1 MEITK
6 TKFKDL
12 LVSNKKTFKDKRG
25 YFRELY
31 LEKHFKTKFPFDV
44 MSYSKKNV
52 LRGLHLQLKN
62 PQAKLITVLH
72 GKIFDVCVDCRSKSK
87 TFGKYFSIYLSEK
100 ENKSLFIPAGFAHG
114 FCSMTDEVVLHYKCS
129 EYRNANSETGILWND
144 NDLNIKWP
152 NKKFIISDKDKKNI
166 SFYDLKRLIK
176 NLDIKKRNDFQK

>member
-129 EYRNANSETGILWND
+129 KYRNANSETGILWND
-144 NDLNIKWP
+144 KDLKIQWPVKKAILSAKDNNNIKFSQF
-152 NKKFIISDKDKKNI
+152 KK
-166 SFYDLKRLIK
+166 LIW
-176 NLDIKKRNDFQK
+176 